1 MQTNEQQ
8 LIQIETD
15 FFSLLLGDMNAHQ
28 WFFSLFMMLLGSAL
42 WILFRVQNRKNKK
55 VPVSFRY
62 WLNDVNNIIATLITI
77 IMTYVLI
84 RFYADYEQSL
94 ASQLPEGFKR
104 TPYFTMLIVG
114 FGQHKLSEWIGKKAK

>member
-1 MQTNEQQ
+1 MQENQEQ
-8 LIQIETD
+8 LIQLEAD

-28 WFFSLFMMLLGSAL
+28 WFFSLFMMFLGSAL
-42 WILFRVQNRKNKK
+42 WILFRIQNRKNKK
-55 VPVSFRY
+55 TTVTLRY
-62 WLNDVNNIIATLITI
+62 WLNDVNNVIASLITI

-84 RFYADYEQSL
+84 RFYADYEESL

-114 FGQHKLSEWIGKKAK
+114 FGQHKLSEWMGKKTK